1 MTETKTPTVLARQ
14 EKLPLGGLVV
24 LAATGFLT
32 VMLETVPSGILP
44 AISDG
49 LLIAESAAG
58 QLVTIYAIGSIVGAI
73 PIISATMGWPRRR
86 LLVASLGG
94 FAVTT
99 AIVAVAPWFQLTL
112 VARFLTGIF
121 AGVTWGIIAGYAS
134 RITPARIRGRG
145 MTIALA
151 GAPTALAIGTPIGT
165 LVAEM
170 VGWRLTF
177 LMLALF
183 AVVILVWAL
192 IVLPSVPGQAA
203 GQQTSV
209 VDAVRRPGVV
219 AVIVASVLFIMGH
232 YVLYAYNSAF
242 ILPIEGVQV
251 GAFLLVFGL
260 ASLVS
265 LWSAGMLVDHH
276 LRGFM
281 LVSLVAFGVALVALG
296 VISGSTIAVYVA
308 AAVWGLG
315 FGGASGP
322 GPQKALVDAAGDAV
336 DAAQAVL
343 VTGWNIGIA
352 LGGIIGGVTL
362 EAVDVGALPWA
373 ALVFILAAFIIV
385 MTGRR
390 NAFPARPMVIGSA
403 PARRAE
409 APS

>member
-1 MTETKTPTVLARQ
+1 MTETKTPPILAQ
-14 EKLPLGGLVV
+14 PENLPIGGLVA

-49 LLIAESAAG
+49 LRIAESAAG
-58 QLVTIYAIGSIVGAI
+58 QLVTVYAIGSIVGAI

-86 LLVASLGG
+86 LLVTSLGG

-99 AIVAVAPWFQLTL
+99 AIVAAAPWFPLTL
-112 VARFLTGIF
+112 LARFLTGIF

-134 RITPARIRGRG
+134 RITPARMRGRG

-151 GAPTALAIGTPIGT
+151 GAPTALAFGTPIGA

-170 VGWRLTF
+170 VGWRFTF
-177 LMLALF
+177 LILAMF
-183 AVVILVWAL
+183 AVIVLVWSF
-192 IVLPSVPGQAA
+192 IVLPSVPGQVA
-203 GQQTSV
+203 GQRTSV
-209 VDAVRRPGVV
+209 MHAVRRPGVV
-219 AVIVASVLFIMGH
+219 AVIAASVLFIMGH
-232 YVLYAYNSAF
+232 YVLYAYNSTF
-242 ILPIEGVQV
+242 IQAINGVQV
-251 GAFLLVFGL
+251 GAFLLVFGS

-265 LWSAGMLVDHH
+265 LWGAGMLVDSH

-281 LVSLVAFGVALVALG
+281 LVSLVTFGGALIALG
-296 VISGSTIAVYVA
+296 VIAESTIAVYVA

-322 GPQKALVDAAGDAV
+322 APQKALVDVAGDAV

-352 LGGIIGGVTL
+352 LGGIIGGATL
-362 EAVDVGALPWA
+362 AVVGVGSLPWA
-373 ALVFILAAFIIV
+373 ALVFILAAFILVIF
-385 MTGRR
+385 GRR
-390 NAFPARPMVIGSA
+390 HAFPIRPS
-403 PARRAE
+403 
-409 APS
+409 